1 MNIEKY
7 VAKGKTR
14 YRLLGAYIGIDV
26 VTGKQVR
33 ANIKNKLSK
42 SEVKRAYGLKLNEFE
57 ENGFTVKKQLKN
69 QVKVKTVNDLIDL
82 FYPYYKSTGV
92 KESSYKISTQRID
105 KHIRPYFGDMRLNRL
120 QPMLLQPVI
129 DRYCDEVASQNGHYK
144 TILSSFKRVLAFGV
158 KKDILDT
165 NPMDKIF
172 IKNVMIEKEEKI
184 KFYESVQLNV
194 LLAYLNNVS
203 NNSYSEQ
210 ALATYILL
218 LLFTGLRA
226 GEALALNWMDID
238 FRNKTLVINKSLNPR
253 SEITTPKTKGSYRTI
268 DLDDDTL
275 NMLRK
280 FKKIQVEIIRKLES
294 RQPSMIFYNPVKRS
308 NSSNPHYHYS
318 SMQRGFQDLCR
329 ASNVE
334 YLGLHSLRHTHATML
349 RASGVEFE
357 VIQERL
363 GHDSLKMTIDIYSHV
378 IKESKREAINGLV
391 EFVKKM

>member
-1 MNIEKY
+1 M
-7 VAKGKTR
+7 KT
-14 YRLLGAYIGIDV
+14 I
-26 VTGKQVR
+26 
-33 ANIKNKLSK
+33 
-42 SEVKRAYGLKLNEFE
+42 
-57 ENGFTVKKQLKN
+57 
-69 QVKVKTVNDLIDL
+69 NDLIDL
-82 FYPYYKSTGV
+82 FYPHYKDTGV
-92 KESSYKISTQRID
+92 KASSYKITTQRID
-105 KHIRPYFGDMRLNRL
+105 KHIRPYFGNMRLDRL
-120 QPMLLQPVI
+120 QPILFQPVI
-129 DRYCDEVASQNGHYK
+129 DRYCDEVAPRNNHYK

-158 KKDILDT
+158 KMDMLDT

-172 IKNVMIEKEEKI
+172 IKNIKIEKEEKI
-184 KFYESVQLNV
+184 KFYESVQFNI
-194 LLAYLNNVS
+194 LLAYLNSIS

-226 GEALALNWMDID
+226 GEALALNWTDID

-275 NMLRK
+275 NVLRK
-280 FKKIQVEIIRKLES
+280 FKKIQMEIIRKLES
-294 RQPSMIFYNPVKRS
+294 RQPSMIFYKPVKRS

-329 ASNVE
+329 VSDIE

-349 RASGVEFE
+349 LASGADFK

-363 GHDSLKMTIDIYSHV
+363 GHDSIKMTTDIYSHV
-378 IKESKREAINGLV
+378 IKESKREAVNGLV
-391 EFVKKM
+391 EFVKKNNERP